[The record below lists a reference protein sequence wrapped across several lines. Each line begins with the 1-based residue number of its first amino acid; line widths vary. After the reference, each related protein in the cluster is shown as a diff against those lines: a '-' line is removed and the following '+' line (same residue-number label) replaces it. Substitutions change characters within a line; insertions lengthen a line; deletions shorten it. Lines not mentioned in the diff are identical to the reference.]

1 MGACACARKPLRASA
16 RQPHASTSWL
26 LGVSETRCHGA
37 PQVCTLSSL
46 LPLPLLGLVPNSSGA
61 EEVQNATKRGAEG
74 LDEE

>member
-1 MGACACARKPLRASA
+1 
-16 RQPHASTSWL
+16 
-26 LGVSETRCHGA
+26 
-37 PQVCTLSSL
+37 VCTLSSL